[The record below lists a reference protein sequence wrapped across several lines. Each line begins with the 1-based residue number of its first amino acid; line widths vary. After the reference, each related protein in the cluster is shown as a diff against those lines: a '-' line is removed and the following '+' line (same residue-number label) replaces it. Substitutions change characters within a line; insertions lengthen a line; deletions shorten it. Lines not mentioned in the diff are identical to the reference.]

1 MTDNEIHNCID
12 GKVNENYQ
20 RIEKLFASL
29 TKMIASDNQEIR
41 KSIDNLR
48 VKVEQQNSSVKH
60 LNEWRAEVTGAE
72 AQKNK
77 GFDKAV
83 RVMGVI
89 IAFVAIL
96 VTVYIG
102 SQKTKK
108 DVANMLDQYSY
119 DISTRSWSFDKD
131 SI

>member
-20 RIEKLFASL
+20 RIEKLFGAL
-29 TKMIASDNQEIR
+29 TKMIAEDNQEIR

-48 VKVEQQNSSVKH
+48 VRVEQQNSSVKH

-77 GFDKAV
+77 GFDKV
-83 RVMGVI
+83 LRVMMFVI
-89 IAFVAIL
+89 GFAAL
-96 VTVYIG
+96 LATVYFG
-102 SQKTKK
+102 NAKTKK
-108 DVANMLDQYSY
+108 DVVDMLDQYSY
-119 DISTRSWSFDKD
+119 NIHTRSWEFDKD